1 MNVVLACLPVYG
13 QAPQLALPVSA
24 NLPHDVYL
32 EVELNGQRTS
42 VIAQF
47 RELNGHLA
55 ATAKD
60 LGNMGLALDRLG
72 ITETAEVQL
81 DSIPGLH
88 YTYDAAR
95 QAVSLQVPDNLRKP
109 YSFDTRA
116 QIKTPPAA
124 SSRGLLINYDAYA
137 QSNTDAQLAI
147 WSEERYFDPT
157 GVFSNTGIMYLYRND
172 RRYTRY
178 DTSWSMSD
186 PVKLSMTQFGDTIS
200 SSLAWSRSVRIGG
213 FQWRSNF
220 ALRPDLVTFPVP
232 AFAGS
237 AVVPSSVDLYINSIR
252 QFSGNVPSGPFIVN
266 NVPGITGGGQATV
279 ITRDALGR
287 TVATSVPLYVDT
299 RLLATGLSSYSFE
312 AGFLARE
319 EAAR

>member
-1 MNVVLACLPVYG
+1 MNAVLACVPVYA
-13 QAPQLALPVSA
+13 QTSQLPPPVSE

-55 ATAKD
+55 AAGKD
-60 LGNMGLALDRLG
+60 LGNIGLALDRLG
-72 ITETAEVQL
+72 IADTAEVQL
-81 DSIPGLH
+81 DSIPGLR

-95 QAVSLQVPDNLRKP
+95 QTLSLQVPDNLRKP
-109 YSFDTRA
+109 YTFDTRA
-116 QIKTPPAA
+116 QVKTPPAT

-186 PVKLSMTQFGDTIS
+186 PVALNTTQFGDTIS

-237 AVVPSSVDLYINSIR
+237 AVVPSSVDLYINSVR
-252 QFSGNVPSGPFIVN
+252 QYSGNVPSGPFIVTTCR
-266 NVPGITGGGQATV
+266 VLPGV
-279 ITRDALGR
+279 GR
-287 TVATSVPLYVDT
+287 LP
-299 RLLATGLSSYSFE
+299 
-312 AGFLARE
+312 
-319 EAAR
+319 

>member
-1 MNVVLACLPVYG
+1 MNVVLTCLPVYG

-95 QAVSLQVPDNLRKP
+95 QAVSLQVPD
-109 YSFDTRA
+109 
-116 QIKTPPAA
+116 
-124 SSRGLLINYDAYA
+124 
-137 QSNTDAQLAI
+137 
-147 WSEERYFDPT
+147 
-157 GVFSNTGIMYLYRND
+157 
-172 RRYTRY
+172 
-178 DTSWSMSD
+178 
-186 PVKLSMTQFGDTIS
+186 TI
-200 SSLAWSRSVRIGG
+200 
-213 FQWRSNF
+213 
-220 ALRPDLVTFPVP
+220 AL
-232 AFAGS
+232 
-237 AVVPSSVDLYINSIR
+237 
-252 QFSGNVPSGPFIVN
+252 
-266 NVPGITGGGQATV
+266 
-279 ITRDALGR
+279 
-287 TVATSVPLYVDT
+287 
-299 RLLATGLSSYSFE
+299 
-312 AGFLARE
+312 
-319 EAAR
+319 